1 MVDIRRETYK
11 KNGLET
17 IVDNDGILWLN
28 GKHIEEELDH
38 KNLRAITLKYLSNHR
53 KHIYEPVDKP
63 EKQANRI
70 CIDKKLALK
79 VIMDIGT

>member
-28 GKHIEEELDH
+28 EKHMEEELDH

-53 KHIYEPVDKP
+53 KHIYELVDKP